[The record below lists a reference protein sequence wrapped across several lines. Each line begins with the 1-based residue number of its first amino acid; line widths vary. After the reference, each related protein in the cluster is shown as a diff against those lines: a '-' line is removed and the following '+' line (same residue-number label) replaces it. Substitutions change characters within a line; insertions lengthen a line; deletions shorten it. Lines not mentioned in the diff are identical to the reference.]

1 MKIIINYSR
10 VFDSLSRV
18 ARTLL
23 GIPVTS
29 AFVERFFSKTRY
41 IMHPH
46 RRTMG
51 DKNAEDLFFCKE
63 NLSFVWG
70 LKYLNTKMLF
80 NNKFNIQ
87 IILSKLSLKL
97 KQRKRW
103 FY

>member
-1 MKIIINYSR
+1 M
-10 VFDSLSRV
+10 SRV

-23 GIPVTS
+23 GIPATS
-29 AFVERFFSKTRY
+29 AFVERFFSKTGY
-41 IMHPH
+41 IMRPH

-51 DKNAEDLFFCKE
+51 DKIAEDLFFCKE
-63 NLSFVWG
+63 NLRFVWG
-70 LKYLNTKMLF
+70 LKYLNTKIFF

-97 KQRKRW
+97 KQRKRCW